1 MAQILEPEEN
11 EVVALQLA
19 DADLIQCWQQL
30 LTGCEV
36 AARERGHIHIS
47 TSVMVEPLVDVE
59 MTSDRRNSSECCA
72 IQRLALRA

>member
-19 DADLIQCWQQL
+19 DADLVQCGQEL
-30 LTGCEV
+30 LAGGEV
-36 AARERGHIHIS
+36 AARERGHVHVS
-47 TSVMVEPLVDVE
+47 TSVMVEPLVDIE
-59 MTSDRRNSSECCA
+59 MASHWRNSSERCA